1 MAAMFLTGPVKMFI
15 ITTDALQA
23 LNACGA
29 FLFIQEYLSECN
41 ETGGTN
47 MASHEV
53 KIRVMKTVSEGT
65 KEIIRRR
72 TKRDDLGTL
81 FSRNSALALIHG
93 DVCEMIYASDVAQKA
108 SDVEVFE
115 IMGSCPQHMTCL
127 GILGDAAAVETAV
140 QKVRNAL

>member
-1 MAAMFLTGPVKMFI
+1 
-15 ITTDALQA
+15 
-23 LNACGA
+23 
-29 FLFIQEYLSECN
+29 
-41 ETGGTN
+41 

-72 TKRDDLGTL
+72 VKKENIDKMLQEK
-81 FSRNSALALIHG
+81 SALALVHG

-127 GILGDAAAVETAV
+127 GILGDASAVETAV
-140 QKVRNAL
+140 QRVRNEICE

>member
-1 MAAMFLTGPVKMFI
+1 MV
-15 ITTDALQA
+15 
-23 LNACGA
+23 
-29 FLFIQEYLSECN
+29 
-41 ETGGTN
+41 
-47 MASHEV
+47 SHEV

-72 TKRDDLGTL
+72 VKKENIENLL
-81 FSRNSALALIHG
+81 QEKPALALVHG

-127 GILGDAAAVETAV
+127 GILGDASAVETAV
-140 QKVRNAL
+140 QRVRNEI